1 MNQKQKEKFGEW
13 LMDIAKYMLTAM
25 VLASMLEYMKEPA
38 IMVSV
43 YSMATILTLAVL
55 VAIAVW
61 GVGNRQD
68 TRPQEN
74 AGEDLLNKPF
84 PGGVCTRIL
93 LFP

>member
-61 GVGNRQD
+61 GLVTVKIQD
-68 TRPQEN
+68 HKKMREKTS
-74 AGEDLLNKPF
+74 
-84 PGGVCTRIL
+84 
-93 LFP
+93 